1 MRAQRLLPALSALPS
16 VPRRWLR
23 PNSVSSQLLLLQ
35 VAVVAAMVVI
45 GAFAS
50 YALVSSQIDEQY
62 KQRALAI
69 AYAVAATPDIVEAMD
84 YPEPSRAI
92 QPIAEAIRR
101 SVGADFV
108 VVANKDGIRYS
119 HPNPENIGKRVS
131 TDPSGALAGDVYVG
145 YQEGTLGRS
154 VRAKVPILSN
164 GDVIG
169 IVSVGFLDAQLA
181 QKLAQALPTMTLT
194 VLLALALGIGGS
206 LILARRID
214 RQTFGLGPREIVG
227 LLEQRDAMLH
237 GIREGVLALDTAGRV
252 TIANDEA
259 RRLLGLSPSVAGSPL
274 RDIVP
279 EGRVRDV
286 LDGTAPGADQVVL
299 AGGRVLVA
307 NRMAVSVRG
316 AEVGAVVTL
325 RDRTDLEGVLRELD
339 TERGLAQALR
349 AQAHEFSN
357 KLHVI
362 GGLIELGKLDDAV
375 RFVAETSLVQQ
386 ELVDLVQ
393 ERFADPALAA
403 LLLAKA
409 AASSERHVDF
419 RLANDAWLP
428 EQVSDV
434 RDLITIVGNL
444 VDNAIDAASGSADG
458 WIEVSVH
465 AEQAGTSVRV
475 RDSGPGIDEGV
486 ADQIFREGFTTKSGG
501 AHYGIGLA
509 LVRQVAQR
517 RGGWVRVVNDGGA
530 VFTALIPAAGA

>member
-1 MRAQRLLPALSALPS
+1 MRAQRVLPALSALPS

-23 PNSVSSQLLLLQ
+23 PSSVSSQLLLLQ

-84 YPEPSRAI
+84 DPEPSRAI

-237 GIREGVLALDTAGRV
+237 GIREGVLALDTSGRV